1 VEELLAAVRDRLAAV
16 TAAQDPAPLFEPGAE
31 AEAESLAA
39 AISETEGGG
48 HRSTEALYQ
57 LGFYHWYRSLVL
69 AGEECLRETELAT
82 ANFLPLFADPGRPVP
97 GLPKAL
103 LPTLARHTIVI
114 ALGDIAVD
122 LKIGLWRRVL
132 DVTDVQDHDYPGRLV
147 SLGFAL
153 QERSRVTAGVD
164 DLDEA
169 IGLIRRALD
178 LTPPDSDLR
187 AMYLASQTS
196 LLTALWDRT
205 GSSARSGAADA
216 LDEAVEIGRAA
227 VAVVREDDP
236 VRGAIASLYGVALLK
251 QAARSGSTATIDEL
265 ITIMRDATRSVS
277 GERGQRLSLLAS
289 GFRAKFERTD
299 DPAALAAAISAYRDA
314 VDAISPDDPGRPGVQ
329 AGLSG
334 CLRLRFARTGAVDAL
349 TEAVAVAEAAVR
361 DATASTPD
369 RGMCL
374 TSLAVAL
381 LARFD
386 RFGSVADLIR
396 AAQAAREA
404 ATITGETAADRAI
417 WLSNLSV
424 TMQTLAEH
432 TDDGKAL
439 AEAVSAARQALDLTP
454 PADINRPARE
464 SNLLIALKD
473 LFQRT
478 GDRDALEEAT
488 VLGDSALSAVQR
500 DHPARSFCLSN
511 AATARLLRFG
521 QAGSLSDL
529 DAAIGL
535 GREAVAT
542 VAPDNPDY
550 AVYLSNLGVALYTRA
565 ERTGSTSDLEAAI
578 RAHREAMA
586 QIPADHPDWGRRQ
599 ANLAVALKVHAT
611 KTGTDAG
618 IDDAVSA
625 VQSAVNAMP
634 ERHPARMVALSNL
647 GSALRERFALTGSL
661 DDITA
666 AITAHSQALA
676 AADVS
681 RPDRG
686 TYLTNYANVMLARGV
701 RAESLSDVNEA
712 IRLLESAVGTAPDDS
727 PPAAVYLANLG
738 NALRARAG
746 LAGDTADQRAAIDTY
761 SAVVKSKTAAPSVRV
776 RAAAAIAEMLARPDP
791 AQDADVLTTAVE
803 LLPLV
808 AGRFLSRS
816 DQQAAL
822 SGLSGLIADAAG
834 LTLMNELLPEQQR
847 SERALRLIEVGR
859 TVIHT
864 QALDIRGDLSELR
877 SAHPALA
884 DRFAELRYLLDRT
897 DGTDPTLPKGIVHA
911 DPEADLYQASQEL
924 DALLTRIRAL
934 PGFGSFAGLPA
945 ITELRSDAAQGPVV
959 TFNVS
964 RHRSDALLLT
974 SSGVQVVPLP
984 ELGLDVVIE
993 HLTAFQAALADAGSR
1008 NYALLAGAQRR
1019 LGEVLGW
1026 LWDAAAAPVLA
1037 ALDIKDRPAGEAWP
1051 RVWWAP
1057 GGLLGLLPIHAAG
1070 YHGGGGSGPA
1080 NAVPDRVV
1088 SSYTP
1093 TIRALRYA
1101 RQKASSASI
1110 LEASAPGP
1118 RSLVVAMPATPAA
1131 EGWPAPRPLPYAAEE
1146 AAELVSLLPGLVTLT
1161 GQAAGPD
1168 TITGED
1174 ALTRSEAP
1182 TRDAV
1187 FALLPE
1193 CSVAHFACHGATDP
1207 EDPSLSRLLLQDHG
1221 TRPLT
1226 VASLTTIR
1234 LDRARLA
1241 YLSAC
1246 RTAFQEGIRLL
1257 DEAIQLALAF
1267 QLAGFPHVIATQWE
1281 VSDPA
1286 SVQVARDFYAHLAS
1300 TSARTA
1306 TPDID
1311 PDRAAV
1317 ALHHA
1322 VNALRTNP
1330 RYRARVSTWSAYIHV
1345 GA

>member
-1 VEELLAAVRDRLAAV
+1 VEELLAAVRARLAAV
-16 TAAQDPAPLFEPGAE
+16 TAAQDPARLYEPGAVAE
-31 AEAESLAA
+31 AEALAA
-39 AISETEGGG
+39 AIREAESGGQ
-48 HRSTEALYQ
+48 RSIEARYQ
-57 LGFYHWYRSLVL
+57 LGFYHWYRSLAL

-82 ANFLPLFADPGRPVP
+82 ANFLPLFADPSRPVP
-97 GLPKAL
+97 GVPKVL
-103 LPTLARHTIVI
+103 LPTLARHTILI
-114 ALGDIAVD
+114 ALADIPVD
-122 LKIGLWRRVL
+122 LKVGLWRRVL
-132 DVTDVQDHDYPGRLV
+132 DVTDDQDPDYPGRMV
-147 SLGFAL
+147 SLGLAL
-153 QERSRVTAGVD
+153 QERSRVVAD
-164 DLDEA
+164 AADLNEA
-169 IGLIRRALD
+169 IGLVRRALD
-178 LTPPDSDLR
+178 LTAVDSDLR
-187 AMYLASQTS
+187 AMYLASLTS
-196 LLTALWDRT
+196 MLTALWDRA
-205 GSSARSGAADA
+205 GSSTCSEAGDA

-227 VAVVREDDP
+227 AAAVRADDPIRGAVV
-236 VRGAIASLYGVALLK
+236 SLYGVALLK
-251 QAARSGSTATIDEL
+251 HAARTGSLATIDEL
-265 ITIMRDATRSVS
+265 ITIMREATQSAS
-277 GERGQRLSLLAS
+277 GEHGQRLSLLAS
-289 GFRAKFERTD
+289 AFRARFEHTD
-299 DPAALAAAISAYRDA
+299 DSAALQAAIGTYRDA
-314 VDAISPDDPGRPGVQ
+314 VDVISPDDPGRPGVL
-329 AGLSG
+329 AGLSS
-334 CLRLRFARTGAVDAL
+334 CLRLRFGRTGAADAL
-349 TEAVAVAEAAVR
+349 AEAVAVGEAAVR
-361 DATASTPD
+361 EVTADTPD

-374 TSLAVAL
+374 TSLGVAL

-386 RFGSVADLIR
+386 RFGSIADLIR
-396 AAQAAREA
+396 AAHVTREA
-404 ATITGETAADRAI
+404 ATITGEAAADRAI

-424 TMQTLAEH
+424 AMQTLAEH
-432 TDDGKAL
+432 TDDAEAL
-439 AEAVSAARQALDLTP
+439 AEAVSAARRALDLTP
-454 PADINRPARE
+454 PVDINRPGRE

-478 GDRDALEEAT
+478 GDRDALEEAIA
-488 VLGDSALSAVQR
+488 LGDSALSAIQR
-500 DHPARSFCLSN
+500 TDPARSFCLSN

-529 DAAIGL
+529 DAAIRL
-535 GREAVAT
+535 GREAVAA
-542 VAPDNPDY
+542 VAPDNPDW
-550 AVYLSNLGVALYTRA
+550 AIYLSNLGVSLYTRA

-611 KTGTDAG
+611 RSGADG
-618 IDDAVSA
+618 SLDDAVSA
-625 VQSAVNAMP
+625 VQSALNVMH
-634 ERHPARMVALSNL
+634 EHHPARMVALSNL
-647 GSALRERFALTGSL
+647 GSALRERFVLTGSL

-666 AITAHSQALA
+666 AIAAHSEALA
-676 AADVS
+676 AADTG
-681 RPDRG
+681 RADRG
-686 TYLTNYANVMLARGV
+686 TYLTNYANVLLARGA
-701 RAESLSDVNEA
+701 RAESLGDVNEA
-712 IRLLESAVGTAPDDS
+712 IRLLESAVGTVPGDS
-727 PPAAVYLANLG
+727 PLAAVYQANLG

-746 LAGDTADQRAAIDTY
+746 LAGDTADQRAAIETY
-761 SAVVKSKTAAPSVRV
+761 TAVVKSKTAAPSVRV
-776 RAAAAIAEMLARPDP
+776 RAAALIAEMLARPDP

-834 LTLMNELLPEQQR
+834 LTLMNNLLPEQQR
-847 SERALRLIEVGR
+847 AERALRLIEVGR

-864 QALDIRGDLSELR
+864 QALDIRSDLSELQ
-877 SAHPALA
+877 STDAALA
-884 DRFAELRYLLDRT
+884 DRFTELRYLLDQT
-897 DGTDPTLPKGIVHA
+897 DATDTTLAKGIVHV
-911 DPEADLYQASQEL
+911 DPEVDLYEASQEL
-924 DALLTRIRAL
+924 DTLLTRIRAL
-934 PGFGSFAGLPA
+934 AGFGSFAGLPA
-945 ITELRSDAAQGPVV
+945 MRELRGDAALGPVV

-974 SSGVQVVPLP
+974 GSGVQVIPLP

-993 HLTAFQAALADAGSR
+993 RLTIFQAALADVGTR
-1008 NYALLAGAQRR
+1008 NYAVRAEAQRR

-1026 LWDAAAAPVLA
+1026 LWDAAAEPVLA
-1037 ALDIKDRPAGEAWP
+1037 ALNFKDRPAGEAWP

-1070 YHGGGGSGPA
+1070 HHGASGSGPA
-1080 NAVPDRVV
+1080 HAVPDRVV

-1101 RQKASSASI
+1101 RLKASSASI

-1146 AAELVSLLPGLVTLT
+1146 ASELASLLPGLVTLT
-1161 GQAAGPD
+1161 GQAANPD
-1168 TITGED
+1168 VITGEN

-1207 EDPSLSRLLLQDHG
+1207 EDPSLSRLLLQDHE

-1286 SVQVARDFYAHLAS
+1286 SVQVARDFYAHLTR
-1300 TSARTA
+1300 TSAQTA
-1306 TPDID
+1306 TPVID

-1330 RYRARVSTWSAYIHV
+1330 RYRARVSAWSAYIHV